1 MRKNPSRAKH
11 RRGGSDVAV
20 LTVPVERRAWNPSV
34 IFYGMG
40 LAAIVVVLYWR
51 VLGNQFVNFDDEIY
65 VTANDHV
72 KAGLTLDGFRWAF
85 TNIENGNWHPITWLS
100 HMLDVQWFGMDPGG
114 HHFVSVLWHAANS
127 AVLMALLWYMTGYLW
142 RSILVGAL
150 FALHPLRVES
160 VAWVS
165 ERKDVLS
172 AFFCF
177 CTLGAYAWY
186 TRRPQSWRR
195 YAAVAVF
202 FSLALM
208 AKPSVV
214 SVPFLLLLLDYW
226 PLGRKEPPLTLL
238 REKIPFLAIAAAV
251 SMATYLGQ
259 KQVGAMGNIEGLAFS
274 ERLANAL
281 VSYMR
286 YLGKI
291 VWPHPLAVIY
301 PYQRNLPAL
310 SIAAACLL
318 LAAVTALLLFRGR
331 QFRYLPVA
339 WFWFLGAMV
348 PMIGL
353 IQVGRQAYAD
363 RYTYIPSVGIFIGL
377 VWIVADSIDGRKLNR
392 GAAIVATSIIL
403 PTLALTTW
411 SQIPYWHDDLTL
423 FQHATDTTSEN
434 PMALYHVG
442 DDLVEMG
449 RDSEA
454 IPYLEEMIR
463 LQPNFVYVGYY
474 TLGKAEARKG
484 QTELALQNLSEAVR
498 VKPDYPEAYYSR
510 GITLLNSGNSQSAE
524 PDLRAALQHGLSVE
538 YSGNA
543 HNGLGVILAQ
553 RDDVKGATE
562 QFEQAV
568 AIQPASV
575 DAQRNLALA
584 LIHQDRIEEA
594 IARLT
599 QALSVTHND
608 PGLSQML
615 DDFRAQNQKR

>member
-1 MRKNPSRAKH
+1 
-11 RRGGSDVAV
+11 
-20 LTVPVERRAWNPSV
+20 
-34 IFYGMG
+34 MG
-40 LAAIVVVLYWR
+40 LAAIVVALYWR
-51 VLGNQFVNFDDEIY
+51 VLGNQFVDFDDEIY

-72 KAGLTLDGFRWAF
+72 KAGLSLDGFRWAF
-85 TNIENGNWHPITWLS
+85 TNIENGNWHPLTWLS
-100 HMLDVQWFGMDPGG
+100 HMLDVQWFGLDPGG

-127 AVLMALLWYMTGYLW
+127 AVLMALLWYMTACLW
-142 RSILVGAL
+142 RSIFVAAL
-150 FALHPLRVES
+150 FALHPLHVES

-177 CTLGAYAWY
+177 CTLWAYAWY

-195 YAAVAVF
+195 YAAVAVL

-226 PLGRKEPPLTLL
+226 PLGRKEPLLTLL
-238 REKIPFLAIAAAV
+238 REKIPFVAMAAAV
-251 SMATYLGQ
+251 SMVTYFGQ
-259 KQVGAMGNIEGLAFS
+259 KQVGAMGNIEGLVFP

-301 PYQRNLPAL
+301 PYQRDLPVL
-310 SIAAACLL
+310 SIAMACLL
-318 LAAVTALLLFRGR
+318 LAAVTVLVLFRGR
-331 QFRYLPVA
+331 QVRYLPVA
-339 WFWFLGAMV
+339 WFWFLGSMV

-353 IQVGRQAYAD
+353 IQVGRQGYAD

-377 VWIVADSIDGRKLNR
+377 VWIVADSIDKRKWNR
-392 GAAIVATSIIL
+392 GTTIVVTLFIL
-403 PTLALTTW
+403 PALALTTW
-411 SQIPYWHDDLTL
+411 SQLPYWHDDLTL
-423 FQHATDTTSEN
+423 FQHAIDVTPEN
-434 PMALYHVG
+434 PLALYHVG

-449 RDSEA
+449 RNKEA

-463 LQPNFVYVGYY
+463 LRPNFVYIGYY
-474 TLGKAEARKG
+474 TLGKAQAREG
-484 QTELALQNLSEAVR
+484 QNDLALQNLSEAVR

-524 PDLRAALQHGLSVE
+524 PDLRAALQYGLSVE

-543 HNGLGVILAQ
+543 HNALGVILAQ
-553 RDDVKGATE
+553 RDDVKGATG

-608 PGLSQML
+608 PGLNQML
-615 DDFRAQNQKR
+615 NDFRAQNQNR